1 MALVG
6 FKNTHN
12 QDVYVNPDQVL
23 YITTFEE
30 GVTIIAMAVTAAGGK
45 PASVYVR
52 GSVEMVR
59 SKLDGKNKIAS
70 VPALEPAATA

>member
-30 GVTIIAMAVTAAGGK
+30 GVTIIAMAVAAAGGK

-52 GSVEMVR
+52 GNVELVR
-59 SKLDGKNKIAS
+59 SRLDGKGKNAS
-70 VPALEPAATA
+70 VASLEPAATA

>member
-30 GVTIIAMAVTAAGGK
+30 GVTIIAMAAAGGK

-52 GSVEMVR
+52 GNVEIVR
-59 SKLDGKNKIAS
+59 SRLDGKGKNSS
-70 VPALEPAATA
+70 VAALEPAATA

>member
-30 GVTIIAMAVTAAGGK
+30 GVTIIAMAATATGGK
-45 PASVYVR
+45 PVSVYVR
-52 GSVEMVR
+52 GSVELVR
-59 SKLDGKNKIAS
+59 SKLDGKGKDASIA
-70 VPALEPAATA
+70 A